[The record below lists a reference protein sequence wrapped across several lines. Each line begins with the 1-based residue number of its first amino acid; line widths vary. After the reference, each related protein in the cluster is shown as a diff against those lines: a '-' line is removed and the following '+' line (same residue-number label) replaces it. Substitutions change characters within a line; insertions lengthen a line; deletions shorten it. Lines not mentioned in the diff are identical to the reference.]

1 MCTIPRKGRKQ
12 NMKTKITETVFNTYR
27 VLWKDGKL
35 KGGYRD
41 FYSNQEAINYI
52 KELKNEK

>member
-1 MCTIPRKGRKQ
+1 
-12 NMKTKITETVFNTYR
+12 MKTKITETAFNTYR

-41 FYSNQEAINYI
+41 FYSNQEAINYA

>member
-1 MCTIPRKGRKQ
+1 
-12 NMKTKITETVFNTYR
+12 MKTKITKTAFNTYR
-27 VLWKDGKL
+27 VLWKDGEL